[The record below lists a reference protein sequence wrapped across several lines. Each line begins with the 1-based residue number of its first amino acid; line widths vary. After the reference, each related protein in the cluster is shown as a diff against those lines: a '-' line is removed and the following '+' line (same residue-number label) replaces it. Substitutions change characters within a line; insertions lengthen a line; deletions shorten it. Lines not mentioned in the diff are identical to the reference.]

1 MGSNVRPS
9 PHGEGYVKVYRKLLT
24 SAVFDDPVTLKVWI
38 WCLLRANF
46 QPRPIEFAGEEI
58 ELTAGQFITGTFS
71 AAETLKLSKSAV
83 WRRLEKLERWG
94 NITLKS
100 GNRFTIITVNKYGE
114 YQNALSR
121 EWESTENPPGNK
133 RETDGNPPGTD
144 KKERRKESKEP
155 ENREARPQ
163 SLESVENLWKER
175 SYPHIEASK
184 FWNFY
189 SSNGWRV
196 GKNPMKD
203 WKAAAAGWVMRSKE
217 FGGPRQETR
226 EEKIKRIAEAIK

>member
-133 RETDGNPPGTD
+133 RETDGNPPARFGC
-144 KKERRKESKEP
+144 SKTAP
-155 ENREARPQ
+155 TA
-163 SLESVENLWKER
+163 VC
-175 SYPHIEASK
+175 EASVLI
-184 FWNFY
+184 W
-189 SSNGWRV
+189 
-196 GKNPMKD
+196 
-203 WKAAAAGWVMRSKE
+203 
-217 FGGPRQETR
+217 
-226 EEKIKRIAEAIK
+226 